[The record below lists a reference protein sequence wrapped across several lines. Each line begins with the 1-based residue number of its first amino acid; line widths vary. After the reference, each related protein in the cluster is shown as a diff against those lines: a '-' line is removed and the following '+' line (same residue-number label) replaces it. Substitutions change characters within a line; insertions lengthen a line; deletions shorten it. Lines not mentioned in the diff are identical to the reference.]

1 MSGKANKAR
10 RKQERLRQR
19 RQLGHDRPGE
29 PRPEQTCPLYRNPPG
44 GAFYDS
50 WIDASSVGK
59 ATAWSKA
66 VLQDRRGA
74 DPDVSDL
81 TRRMPYLASI
91 YGRMIPVEAA
101 WHLDRYLDD
110 GDLPVQW
117 TEDDPVTMVP
127 AAQLAPVADGSPAVE
142 VRIAIHDLHAM
153 GYLMLA
159 DDGTVIP
166 LVPGKPD
173 LDGDGFYDP
182 DRYRLAQAPR
192 PTPAA
197 QMLKKSG
204 TRARYSRGYPVTGII
219 WSQDEFLALPWVR
232 DYLPADGPPGS
243 EADPRGQICSR
254 YGEKI
259 PADLAVLDMAADDTA
274 VIAVANAPR
283 SYLEPAHLHAF
294 TGLDDL
300 RQALHQLDGQGHL
313 LPLSN
318 GLVLAPGLV
327 LEPLTEH

>member
-19 RQLGHDRPGE
+19 RQLGQYPPGE
-29 PRPEQTCPLYRNPPG
+29 PGPDQTCPLYRNPPG
-44 GAFYDS
+44 GALYNS
-50 WIDASSVGK
+50 WIDAGGVGK
-59 ATAWSKA
+59 ATAWSKE
-66 VLQDRRGA
+66 VLRDRRGP

-81 TRRMPYLASI
+81 ARRMPYLASI
-91 YGRMIPVEAA
+91 YGRMVPVEAA
-101 WHLDRYLDD
+101 WQLDRYLDE

-117 TEDDPVTMVP
+117 TDGDPVTMVP

-142 VRIAIHDLHAM
+142 VRVAIHDLHAM

-166 LVPGKPD
+166 LVPAKPD
-173 LDGDGFYDP
+173 LDGSGSYDP
-182 DRYRLAQAPR
+182 ARYRLALAPQ
-192 PTPAA
+192 PAPGA

-204 TRARYSRGYPVTGII
+204 TRARYGRGYPVTGII
-219 WSQDEFLALPWVR
+219 WSQAEFAGLPWVR

-259 PADLAVLDMAADDTA
+259 PADLAVLDMAADDIA

-283 SYLEPAHLHAF
+283 SYLEPAHLHAY
-294 TGLDDL
+294 TGADDL
-300 RQALHQLDGQGHL
+300 RRALHQLYGQELL

-318 GLVLAPGLV
+318 GLVLAPGLI
-327 LEPLTEH
+327 LELMTAP